1 MHSAIELTH
10 LKPGECATITALHTD
25 HSLYYRLAA
34 LGFRVGKRVEVIRHA
49 RFSGPMQVR
58 IGTTDIML
66 RRREAQNIS
75 VLPC

>member
-1 MHSAIELTH
+1 MHGIIELIH
-10 LKPGECATITALHTD
+10 LQPGESATITALHTD

-34 LGFRVGKRVEVIRHA
+34 LGFRIGKRVEVIRSA
-49 RFSGPMQVR
+49 CFSGPMQVR

-75 VLPC
+75 VLPS